1 MSSAAAWGAGRPHAA
16 RRRAV
21 VLLLLARER
30 ERRAAG
36 DEAVRQS
43 ALRPAG
49 ADGVAAPAPD

>member
-1 MSSAAAWGAGRPHAA
+1 VSGTAAWGAGRPRAA

-36 DEAVRQS
+36 DEAARQP

-49 ADGVAAPAPD
+49 ADGVAAPSPD